1 MNQIINNINR
11 CLLVF
16 LLVFTTTDMYAQTP
30 VQATIENTN
39 PTDAQILSALNGGG
53 MTMYLG
59 TGDGLVRGVRN
70 RQIATFSN
78 GLNAGFGMD
87 EGILLTTGRASED
100 LASRN
105 NTTNKSYQAQSNTYT
120 DSDLTGIFNQATR
133 DVVIYKFKV
142 TLASH
147 TTAIRAVFQFGSE
160 EYPDFVGSQF
170 NDAFGF
176 FVRPISGG
184 ATLPGGAS
192 VINMARLPHS
202 NNPIS
207 INTVNYGYAGSSG
220 SATYSGL
227 DLTQSEHYMV
237 NGHTTTVNS
246 NGRLNSNTNPGPFPV
261 FIEYNGLT
269 KLITYDLKNL
279 TPGGTYEFKI
289 AIADAGDTQYDSG
302 VLLKKVQGTTGADVK
317 IEKVIDMM
325 DPAYGDEI
333 EFTLTASNLGPYDA
347 KGAVVQDVLPNG
359 YTYVSHIADK
369 GTYNTATG
377 EWSIGDI
384 QAIFE
389 EAELKIRATVNNTGN
404 YTNVATIVSD
414 EPDPDYSNNTAVMTP
429 NPLCYEELVF
439 YDDFGQSNSSI
450 NGGRTTSAYMPAN
463 SFTFANAYP
472 TSTNDGQ
479 TAIDNNHY
487 AVVSPGYIKN
497 GWNPANLSWYFWTP
511 AFYGENGPE
520 AGAVTDI
527 SGTEEGAVM
536 VINGGETLDA
546 FYARDIN
553 VVQGETYRASMWM
566 YLVKGPARIAI
577 DIKEKDTGKIM
588 GIYTTETFEDWGS
601 TKGKW
606 INVELYF
613 SVPTVAEAPCGIGD
627 LVLEFRNDLDAS
639 FGNDYYIDNITLT
652 RLGSLCPM
660 PATPLVIECPKPPIV
675 VTNPMLRSR
684 GTKNK

>member
-1 MNQIINNINR
+1 M
-11 CLLVF
+11 
-16 LLVFTTTDMYAQTP
+16 
-30 VQATIENTN
+30 QATIENTN
-39 PTDAQILSALNGGG
+39 LTDAQILSAFNGTG
-53 MTMYLG
+53 MTLYLD
-59 TGDGLVRGVRN
+59 TGDGLVSGTRSE
-70 RQIATFSN
+70 QIATFSN

-87 EGILLTTGRASED
+87 EGILFTTGRASDD

-105 NTTNKSYQAQSNTYT
+105 NNVAKSFQAQSTTYT
-120 DSDLTGIFNQATR
+120 DSDLTGIFSQAIN

-142 TLASH
+142 TLDSN

-160 EYPDFVGSQF
+160 EYPNYVGSYF

-176 FVRPISGG
+176 FVRPISAG

-192 VINMARLPHS
+192 VINMARLPNS

-207 INTVNYGYAGSSG
+207 INTVNYGYAGSAG

-269 KLITYDLKNL
+269 KLITYDLKDL

-302 VLLKKVQGTTGADVK
+302 VMLKRVQGTTGADVK
-317 IEKVIDMM
+317 IEKVIDMI

-347 KGAVVQDVLPNG
+347 VGTVVQDVLPNG
-359 YTYVSHIADK
+359 YTYVSHTADK
-369 GTYNTATG
+369 GTYNPTTG

-389 EAELKIRATVNNTGN
+389 EVELKIRATVNNTGN
-404 YTNVATIVSD
+404 YTNVATILSD
-414 EPDPDYSNNTAVMTP
+414 EPDPDYSNNTAIVTP
-429 NPLCYEELVF
+429 NPICYEELVF

-463 SFTFANAYP
+463 SFAFANAHP
-472 TSTNDGQ
+472 TSTSDVQ
-479 TAIDNNHY
+479 TSIDNNHY

-497 GWNPANLSWYFWTP
+497 GWNPANLTSYFWTP

-520 AGAVTDI
+520 AGAITDI
-527 SGTEEGAVM
+527 SGTQEGAVM
-536 VINGGETLDA
+536 AINADTSLDV
-546 FYARDIN
+546 FYERDIN
-553 VVQGETYRASMWM
+553 VLQGETYRAGFWM
-566 YLVKGPARIAI
+566 YLVEGPARIAI
-577 DIKEKDTGKIM
+577 DIKEKDTGKLM
-588 GIYTTETFEDWGS
+588 GTFSSDTFPNSGN
-601 TKGKW
+601 TQGKW

-627 LVLEFRNDLDAS
+627 LVMEFRNDLNS
-639 FGNDYYIDNITLT
+639 NTGNNYYIDNLTLT

-660 PATPLVIECPKPPIV
+660 PATPLVIECPKPSIII
-675 VTNPMLRSR
+675 TNPMLRSR
-684 GTKNK
+684 GRARN

>member
-1 MNQIINNINR
+1 MNNPNNSLLKYIF
-11 CLLVF
+11 LVF
-16 LLVFTTTDMYAQTP
+16 FIIVFSKQKITAQTP

-53 MTMYLG
+53 MTMYLDS
-59 TGDGLVRGVRN
+59 GDGLIRGTRSQ
-70 RQIATFSN
+70 QIATFSN

-87 EGILLTTGRASED
+87 EGILFTTGQATID
-100 LASRN
+100 LGQRN
-105 NTTNKSYQAQSNTYT
+105 TATQSSYYPQSATYN
-120 DSDLTGIFNQATR
+120 DSDLRGIFNQAIY
-133 DVVIYKFKV
+133 DVVVYKFKV

-147 TTAIRAVFQFGSE
+147 TTAIRAVFQFASE
-160 EYPDFVGSQF
+160 EYPDYVGSVY

-176 FVRPISGG
+176 FVRPFSGG

-192 VINMARLPHS
+192 VINMARLPFS

-207 INTVNYGYAGSSG
+207 VNTVNYGYAGVNGSSTF
-220 SATYSGL
+220 AGL
-227 DLTQSEHYMV
+227 DLGQSEFYLN
-237 NGHTTTVNS
+237 NGHTTTVS
-246 NGRLNSNTNPGPFPV
+246 GGRLEANTNPGNKSV
-261 FIEYNGLT
+261 YIEYNGLT
-269 KLITYDLKNL
+269 KLITYDLKDL

-289 AIADAGDTQYDSG
+289 AIADASDGALDSG
-302 VLLKKVQGTTGADVK
+302 VMLKRVQGTTGADVK

-347 KGAVVQDVLPNG
+347 EGAVVQDVLPNG
-359 YTYVSHIADK
+359 YTYVSHTASK
-369 GTYNTATG
+369 GTYNPATG

-450 NGGRTTSAYMPAN
+450 NSGRTTSAYMPAN

-536 VINGGETLDA
+536 AINGGQTLDA

-553 VVQGETYRASMWM
+553 VVHGETYRASMWM
-566 YLVKGPARIAI
+566 YLVKGPARVAI

-588 GIYTTETFEDWGS
+588 GIYTTDTFEDWGS

-613 SVPTVAEAPCGIGD
+613 SVPTVAEAPCDIGD

-639 FGNDYYIDNITLT
+639 FGNDYYIDNLTLT

-660 PATPLVIECPKPPIV
+660 PAAPLVIECPKPPIII
-675 VTNPMLRSR
+675 TNPMLPS
-684 GTKNK
+684 KANK